1 MAFEILGKMGKGTA
15 FNKIAFDKAFEIVD
29 KNKSKKISK
38 DQMKKIVN
46 NIIEQ
51 AWYIKNI

>member
-51 AWYIKNI
+51 A